1 VIDEAIFKSDGI
13 NNYNNTN
20 TICIIG
26 TKLIYTR
33 KRSLFLAIGKVLI
46 FLIFE

>member
-20 TICIIG
+20 IICIIG

-33 KRSLFLAIGKVLI
+33 RSLFLAIGEILI